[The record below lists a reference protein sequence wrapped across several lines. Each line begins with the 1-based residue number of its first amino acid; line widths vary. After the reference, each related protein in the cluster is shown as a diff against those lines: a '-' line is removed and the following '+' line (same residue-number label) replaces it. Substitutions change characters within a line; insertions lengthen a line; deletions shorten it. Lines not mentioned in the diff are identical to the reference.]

1 MEEWRGGRAVW
12 TVVEA
17 RKIVI
22 WFAFGRGPD
31 RPLQARPSA
40 WDSLAGHTLVDHFAS
55 RVWRYCAG
63 RGGGGVR
70 GVRGSGSEAWRV
82 LNWFE
87 CVYWV

>member
-12 TVVEA
+12 TG
-17 RKIVI
+17 KIVILI

-63 RGGGGVR
+63 RGGGGGTGCPG
-70 GVRGSGSEAWRV
+70 GVDRKPGVCKTGLNVSIGSR
-82 LNWFE
+82 
-87 CVYWV
+87 